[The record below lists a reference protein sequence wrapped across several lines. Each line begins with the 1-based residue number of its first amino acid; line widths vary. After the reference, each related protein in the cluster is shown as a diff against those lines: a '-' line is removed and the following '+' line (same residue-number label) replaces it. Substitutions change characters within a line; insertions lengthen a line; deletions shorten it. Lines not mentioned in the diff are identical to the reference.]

1 MLNACSFRKLKESKY
16 KSPLTTTIVN
26 NPDILLAIYLD
37 SLFLPLNEISIV
49 WDKRML
55 GHILRGYREII
66 YHVEKLSK
74 QKGIKIR
81 IIVESSENSVYFL
94 TSLRYCDIRCLN
106 NIQDNFQIS
115 DNRICIMPLFNP
127 LDKEPDRILLSNSK
141 YMINRKQS
149 LFYTLWEKAKP
160 LSKESISQL
169 NERTQNLKKDQ
180 QNLINPYI
188 QEIGV

>member
-1 MLNACSFRKLKESKY
+1 M
-16 KSPLTTTIVN
+16 TTIVN
-26 NPDILLAIYLD
+26 DPDILLAIYLD
-37 SLFLPLNEISIV
+37 SLILPSNELSIV

-55 GHILRGYREII
+55 GHILKGYREII

-74 QKGIKIR
+74 QKGIKFR
-81 IIVESSENSVYFL
+81 VIVESSENSVYFL

-106 NIQDNFQIS
+106 DIQDNFQIS
-115 DNRICIMPLFNP
+115 DNRICIKPLFNP

-141 YMINRKQS
+141 YVINRKQS
-149 LFYTLWEKAKP
+149 LFYILWEKAKP

-169 NERTQNLKKDQ
+169 NERTENLKKDQ